1 MFNIAENSVLT
12 SALSNEIATIPQ
24 GARTIDI
31 VNTGSTTITY
41 IGNSPQG
48 LISLTPVGI
57 VTSQAYSFGDTGK
70 PYPAI
75 TIDCTGG
82 GEAEISVVY

>member
-1 MFNIAENSVLT
+1 MNISEASVLT

-31 VNTGSTTITY
+31 VNTGGSSITFL
-41 IGNSPQG
+41 GNSPQG
-48 LISLTPVGI
+48 LIPLTSVTI
-57 VTSQAYSFGDTGK
+57 ATSQAYSFGDVSK

-75 TIDCTGG
+75 IIDCLGSS
-82 GEAEISVVY
+82 ADIVAVY

>member
-1 MFNIAENSVLT
+1 MNIAEGSVLT

-31 VNTGSTTITY
+31 VNTGATSITF

-48 LISLTPVGI
+48 QIPLTPVTI
-57 VTSQAYSFGDTGK
+57 ATTQAYSFGDTGK
-70 PYPAI
+70 PYPSI

-82 GEAEISVVY
+82 SADISVVY

>member
-1 MFNIAENSVLT
+1 MNIAEGSVLT
-12 SALSNEIATIPQ
+12 SALNNEIAVIPQ

-31 VNTGSTTITY
+31 VNTGGSAITF

-48 LISLTPVGI
+48 LIPLTPVTI
-57 VTSQAYSFGDTGK
+57 ATTQAYSFGDTGK

-75 TIDCTGG
+75 SIDCTGSS
-82 GEAEISVVY
+82 ADISVVY

>member
-1 MFNIAENSVLT
+1 MNVAEASVLT
-12 SALSNEIATIPQ
+12 SNLSNEIAVIPQ

-31 VNTGSTTITY
+31 VNTGGSALTF

-48 LISLTPVGI
+48 LIPLTPVTI
-57 VTSQAYSFGDTGK
+57 ATTQAYSFGDTGK

-75 TIDCTGG
+75 SIDCTGSS
-82 GEAEISVVY
+82 ADISVVY